1 MTTKHRL
8 QGEYVYLVMLRPDTA
23 MEYAKGDNITA
34 IGLFSDPELAETARD
49 EHIRDIDNTLTNED
63 FLIYRMPIQTSRE
76 SINFSL
82 DFWYL

>member
-8 QGEYVYLVMLRPDTA
+8 ASEYVYLVMLRPDTA